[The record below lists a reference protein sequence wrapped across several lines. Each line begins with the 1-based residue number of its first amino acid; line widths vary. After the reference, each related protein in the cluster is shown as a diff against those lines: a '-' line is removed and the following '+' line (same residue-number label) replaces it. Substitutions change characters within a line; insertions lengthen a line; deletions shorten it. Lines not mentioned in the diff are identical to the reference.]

1 MAPAEV
7 SWSCQPVSLAGVQ
20 QISHTSTSVS
30 VVEHGR
36 SAVADGVRG
45 VHVATRKVR
54 GSVGPAR

>member
-1 MAPAEV
+1 
-7 SWSCQPVSLAGVQ
+7 VSLAGVQ

-30 VVEHGR
+30 VVEHVR